1 MTVIYDDPADFA
13 DDQLE
18 GFCSL
23 YSDRLSRVPGGV
35 VAHRSDTP
43 QVAVVVGGGSG
54 HYPAF
59 AGLVGPGFASGAVV
73 GNIFTSPSAAD
84 VYSVAK
90 AADQGRGVVLTFG
103 NYAGD
108 VLNFGIAAERLRRDG
123 IDTRIVVVTDDVASA
138 EAIEDRRGI
147 AGDFAVFKVLAAAA
161 AEGRDIDHVE
171 RIGRQANA
179 ATFSHGV
186 AFSGCTMPGARSP
199 LFVIPSG
206 QMSVGLGIH
215 GEPGIRDVDWLP
227 ASALAAVLV
236 DAVMAEAPPHASGRI
251 AVIVNGLGT
260 TKHEELFLLYRHV
273 ARYLTDRGVEVV
285 DPEVGEL
292 VTSLDMGG
300 CSLTV
305 MWLDDELERLWCADA
320 YAPGYR
326 KLRAPIEGLHE
337 SLARASQDARTA
349 AEPASAASIAA
360 SRVVRR
366 GASVVLDILR
376 IHEDELGRLD
386 AVAGDGDHGRGM
398 VRGALAAVEALH
410 LLPNDTGVA
419 LGLRT
424 AGRAWATRAGGT
436 SGVLWG
442 AGLEAAADAL
452 GDLRDRYDDQSV
464 QAAVSAFADAIVQ
477 LGGAGLGDKTVVD
490 AIVPFSETLART
502 SVEGGAAR
510 WRDAS
515 EAATHAAQSTA
526 PLRAR
531 RGRARTLS
539 ERSVGTPDPGA
550 VSFALAVS
558 ALADVGNGA
567 EG

>member
-1 MTVIYDDPADFA
+1 MTVIYDDAADFA

-35 VAHRSDTP
+35 VAHRSETP

-90 AADQGRGVVLTFG
+90 AAEQGRGVVLSFG

-108 VLNFGIAAERLRRDG
+108 VLNFGIAAQRLRSEG

-138 EAIEDRRGI
+138 GAVEDRRGI
-147 AGDFAVFKVLAAAA
+147 AGDFAVFKVLTAAA
-161 AEGRDIDHVE
+161 AEGLDIDHVE
-171 RIGRQANA
+171 RMGRQANA
-179 ATFSHGV
+179 ATYSHGV
-186 AFSGCTMPGARSP
+186 AFSGCTLPGAPSP
-199 LFVIPSG
+199 LFVVPSG

-215 GEPGIRDVDWLP
+215 GEPGLRDVDRLP

-236 DAVMAEAPPHASGRI
+236 DAVLAEAPHHASRRV
-251 AVIVNGLGT
+251 AVILNGLGT

-273 ARYLTDRGVEVV
+273 ARYLADRGLEVV
-285 DPEVGEL
+285 APEVGEL

-326 KLRAPIEGLHE
+326 KLRAPIEGLQE
-337 SLARASQDARTA
+337 SLARVSQDPLTVV
-349 AEPASAASIAA
+349 EPASTASLAASG
-360 SRVVRR
+360 VVRR
-366 GASVVLDILR
+366 GASAVLDTLR
-376 IHEDELGRLD
+376 GHEDELGRLD

-398 VRGALAAVEALH
+398 VRGASAAVEALN
-410 LLPNDTGVA
+410 LLPSSTGVA
-419 LGLRT
+419 LLLRT

-452 GDLRDRYDDQSV
+452 GDSRDRYDDQSV
-464 QAAVSAFADAIVQ
+464 QEAVSAFADAVVQ
-477 LGGAGLGDKTVVD
+477 LGGAGVGDKTFVD
-490 AIVPFSETLART
+490 AIVPFCEALART
-502 SVEGGAAR
+502 SADGAAAT

-515 EAATHAAQSTA
+515 DAATQAAQSTA

-531 RGRARTLS
+531 RGRARTLA
-539 ERSVGTPDPGA
+539 ERSVGTADPGA

-558 ALADVGNGA
+558 ALADVEIGA
-567 EG
+567 ES